1 MYAEFFKEMQWTKV
15 GALAEGGQELSE
27 YHLDLQNY
35 LREQGISVFVIKRKV
50 LHNPQQMD
58 LVQVNQTKRLFMK

>member
-1 MYAEFFKEMQWTKV
+1 MQWTKV

-35 LREQGISVFVIKRKV
+35 LRDQGISVFVIKRKV
-50 LHNPQQMD
+50 PHNPQEMD
-58 LVQVNQTKRLFMK
+58 LAQVNQEQKLFLK